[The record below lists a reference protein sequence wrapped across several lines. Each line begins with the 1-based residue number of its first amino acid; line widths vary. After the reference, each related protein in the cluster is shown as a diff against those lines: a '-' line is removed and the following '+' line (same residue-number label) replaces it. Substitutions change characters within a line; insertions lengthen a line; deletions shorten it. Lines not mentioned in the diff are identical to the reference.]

1 MTKAERL
8 ERDTARL
15 AEMKAHEDELR
26 EQGYRYV
33 AGIDEVGRG
42 PLAGPVYSACVV
54 LPTDF
59 DVLGIYDSKK
69 ISAKKR
75 EELSD
80 IIKEKA
86 VAYGIG
92 IADNNEIDEI
102 NILEATKVAMK
113 RAVEATRKALKDK
126 GLLNENEED
135 YERDILLIDAL
146 KLDIPMPQE
155 AIVKGDE
162 KSLSIAAASI
172 VAKVARDKYMEE
184 MDNAFPGY
192 EFASN
197 KGYGTA
203 AHYDGLRKYGISEI
217 HRRSFLKKF
226 EENPNAGQKKEQGL
240 AKKVYAVRKGKTPG
254 LYMTWED
261 CKAQVDGF
269 AGAEYKGFADPQDAM
284 EYLGLLEGPGGA
296 DENGRLPAGVIA
308 YVDGSYDNASGRFSC
323 GVVMLET
330 DDAGVTEVTELK
342 SVFDDEDAG
351 QQRNV
356 AGEVMGAKTA
366 IDYCLANG
374 IREITIYHEY
384 EGVGKWA
391 DDLWKAKNPLTQ
403 AYKKFVADA
412 RQSGMSIRFE
422 KVKAHAG
429 NRYNEQADRLAK
441 DALKL

>member
-1 MTKAERL
+1 MTKEERL
-8 ERDTARL
+8 QRDIARL
-15 AEMKAHEDELR
+15 SEMRSHEDELR
-26 EQGYRYV
+26 SQGYRFV

-42 PLAGPVYSACVV
+42 PLAGPVYAACVI
-54 LPTDF
+54 LPPEF

-69 ISAKKR
+69 LSAKKR
-75 EELSD
+75 EELSE

-86 VAYGIG
+86 VACALGT
-92 IADNNEIDEI
+92 ADNHEIDEI
-102 NILEATKVAMK
+102 NILEATKKAMK
-113 RAVEATRKALKDK
+113 RAVAEARRQLADK
-126 GLLNENEED
+126 GLLNEDEED

-184 MDNAFPGY
+184 LDAKYPGY

-203 AHYDGLRKYGISEI
+203 AHYDGLRTLGISEV

-226 EENPNAGQKKEQGL
+226 EENPNTGYKETKL

-296 DENGRLPAGVIA
+296 DENGILPAGVIA

-323 GVVMLET
+323 GVVVLQT

-366 IDYCLANG
+366 IDYCMANG
-374 IREITIYHEY
+374 IREITIYHDY

-391 DDLWKAKNPLTQ
+391 DDLWKAKNPLTH

-412 RQSGMSIRFE
+412 RQSGMSIKFE